1 MKENRIIAAVILAA
15 GFAGIPLL
23 QAAPADNN
31 VRTIRLLQDD
41 DQVSIVSKIY
51 ELKHL
56 QQKQQC
62 RAGQLSAGR

>member
-1 MKENRIIAAVILAA
+1 MKEKKIITAVLLAA

-23 QAAPADNN
+23 QGAVPQDGN

-41 DQVSIVSKIY
+41 GQVRIVSKLY

-56 QQKQQC
+56 KATDL
-62 RAGQLSAGR
+62 RPFIEAAV